1 MKWRG
6 LYPQNSHKVGD
17 NNACIS
23 SQHETRGATTAF
35 IRNTFTSTDSVT
47 LVFTNTSTTA
57 VFNRNTIAT
66 SANAI
71 ATLSINAHSPA
82 LSPLQPSVCRHLPHQ
97 GDNAGTPLLLRYC
110 FWGGASGTTSIRLLH
125 LYFKLL
131 LLGVLLLLCYF
142 YFHATTSCSTLLH
155 LLLW

>member
-6 LYPQNSHKVGD
+6 LHPQNSHKVGD

-23 SQHETRGATTAF
+23 SQHETRGVTTAF

-47 LVFTNTSTTA
+47 IVITNTSTTA

-66 SANAI
+66 TANAI
-71 ATLSINAHSPA
+71 ATLSNAHSPA

-97 GDNAGTPLLLRYC
+97 GDNGGTPLLLLYC
-110 FWGGASGTTSIRLLH
+110 FQGGASGTTSMILLH

-131 LLGVLLLLCYF
+131 RHYLGISLL
-142 YFHATTSCSTLLH
+142 SCCLSKQDLTVQLAA
-155 LLLW
+155 